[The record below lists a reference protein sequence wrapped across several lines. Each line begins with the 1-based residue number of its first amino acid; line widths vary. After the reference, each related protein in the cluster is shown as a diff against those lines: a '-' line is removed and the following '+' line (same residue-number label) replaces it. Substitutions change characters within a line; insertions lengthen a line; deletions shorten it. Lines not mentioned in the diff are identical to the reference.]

1 MLVVILGLLA
11 SLCLVNGKVTGN
23 TVTERTGDIVLSDDL
38 QPHVSFSWD
47 ISGSALFDVQF
58 FDILGR
64 LFGTPRTN
72 LNWDVKMNVDLFDRP
87 SGLSFF
93 SIEGIEGRQLR
104 EGDYQILGKDKMM
117 ALNPSFEP
125 RNPFTVLATA
135 FTGVGPKLNGI
146 TNRRWARHDT
156 SDPAY
161 LTGNF
166 FDAISELRAER
177 VVSGSKSAASA
188 SLVSSSKPH
197 KGSYSYHWEHAT
209 KTFVGSLEEYS
220 FKESDF
226 AALFVQLSELINKRV
241 VYEAPNVLIYYNDAD
256 PTVYDLSDEDDEAL
270 IVEILFVLKAKATK
284 CNFFSFHFE
293 SPHSIKQKYGPQ
305 SQEFNTAILLIDAV
319 VSAFVKSNPSNAHSV
334 FYFPTTYTPKD
345 VLSSLE
351 NIVKNYLFVPTGM
364 LPVTAFR
371 SFLPHIYL
379 SSSTSTQ
386 NICSQIREV
395 ILQSGLVLEVTCP
408 EPSQKRY
415 IFDLGNSSAPSPAPS
430 SSVSPAPSSV
440 PPSGGGT
447 VNMTDVT
454 MMHIILWTC
463 VVLILGLVGSCL
475 QLAYL
480 DGSNEPSFKPR
491 SYGAGRR
498 GQTQKVQ

>member
-1 MLVVILGLLA
+1 
-11 SLCLVNGKVTGN
+11 VNGKVTGN

-38 QPHVSFSWD
+38 QPQVSFSWD
-47 ISGSALFDVQF
+47 MTGSALFDVQF

-87 SGLSFF
+87 SGLSLF
-93 SIEGIEGRQLR
+93 SIEGIEGKQLK
-104 EGDYQILGKDKMM
+104 EVNYQILGKNKLMD
-117 ALNPSFEP
+117 LNPSFEP

-146 TNRRWARHDT
+146 TNRRWPRNEN

-177 VVSGSKSAASA
+177 VVSGSKSTASA
-188 SLVSSSKPH
+188 GLLSPSKPH
-197 KGSYSYHWEHAT
+197 KGSYSYHWDHAT
-209 KTFVGSLEEYS
+209 KTFAGSLEEYS

-226 AALFVQLSELINKRV
+226 SSLFVQLSELINKRV

-293 SPHSIKQKYGPQ
+293 SPHIIKQKYGPR
-305 SQEFNTAILLIDAV
+305 SQEFNTAILLVDAV
-319 VSAFVKSNPSNAHSV
+319 ISAFVKSNPSNAHSV
-334 FYFPTTYTPKD
+334 FYFPTIYTPKE
-345 VLSSLE
+345 VLSSFE
-351 NIVKNYLFVPTGM
+351 NIVRNDLYLPSGM
-364 LPVTAFR
+364 LPVVAFR

-379 SSSTSTQ
+379 SSPTTTQ
-386 NICSQIREV
+386 NLCSQIREV
-395 ILQSGLVLEVTCP
+395 ILQNGLALEVTCP
-408 EPSQKRY
+408 EHSQKRY
-415 IFDLGNSSAPSPAPS
+415 IFDLGNTSEPSPAP
-430 SSVSPAPSSV
+430 ATPSGG
-440 PPSGGGT
+440 GGGT

-463 VVLILGLVGSCL
+463 VVLIIGLVGSCL